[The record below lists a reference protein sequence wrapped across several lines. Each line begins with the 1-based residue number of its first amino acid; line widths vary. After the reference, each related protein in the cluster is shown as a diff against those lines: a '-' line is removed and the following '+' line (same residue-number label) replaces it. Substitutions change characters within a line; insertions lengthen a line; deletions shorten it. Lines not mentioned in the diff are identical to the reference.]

1 MSDFSLLSFMDEL
14 FDFCYENRISDLH
27 FEPSEQGLKL
37 RYRHI
42 GLLHDWPQLP
52 HHLLRATYQRF
63 KALGHLDI
71 TPRKIPQDGQL
82 IWKSSTHKNHIPC
95 RLSTCPTSCGE
106 KLVIRLM
113 THELGQ
119 LSFDKIGLSDN
130 ESNLIKS
137 LCETLQG
144 LILVTGPTGSGKT
157 TTLYTIIQYLQT
169 FNLNIVSI
177 EDPIEIPLKSITQ
190 IELLPNQ
197 GFGLK
202 DCLRTVL
209 RQDPDII
216 MIGEIRDHLS
226 AELAIQAAQTGH
238 LVLSSLH
245 TPLGLGAFQRLSH
258 LGVSQLDLKQEL
270 RLIIAQRLVRSSV
283 NQRHASFEF
292 IQEFTC

>member
-1 MSDFSLLSFMDEL
+1 MSDFKLLTFMDKL
-14 FDFCYENRISDLH
+14 FDFCYQNRVSDLH
-27 FEPSEQGLKL
+27 FEPFEQGLKL

-42 GLLHDWPQLP
+42 GLLIDWTNVTPA
-52 HHLLRATYQRF
+52 LLLAAYQRF

-71 TPRKIPQDGQL
+71 TPRRTPQDGHM
-82 IWKSSTHKNHIPC
+82 IWKSSECQDEIPC
-95 RLSTCPTSCGE
+95 RLSTCPTPYGE

-130 ESNLIKS
+130 QSALIQS
-137 LCETLQG
+137 ICDEQQG

-157 TTLYTIIQYLQT
+157 TTLYTIIQYLQN

-177 EDPIEIPLKSITQ
+177 EDPIEIPWKNITQ
-190 IELLPNQ
+190 IELLPTQ
-197 GFGLK
+197 GFGMQ

-216 MIGEIRDHLS
+216 MIGEIRDSLG
-226 AELAIQAAQTGH
+226 ANLAIQAAQTGH

-245 TPLGLGAFQRLSH
+245 TPHGLGAFQRLMH
-258 LGVSQLDLKQEL
+258 LGISTHDVKHEL
-270 RLIIAQRLVRSSV
+270 RLIISQSLRRFS
-283 NQRHASFEF
+283 NTERIASFELIRDF
-292 IQEFTC
+292 SC